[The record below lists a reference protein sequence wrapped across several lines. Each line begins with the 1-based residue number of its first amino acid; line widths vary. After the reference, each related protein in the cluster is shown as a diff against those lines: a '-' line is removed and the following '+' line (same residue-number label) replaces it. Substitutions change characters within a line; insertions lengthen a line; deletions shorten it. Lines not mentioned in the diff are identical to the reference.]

1 MAENNPVPVY
11 KNNGGQTPQKEE
23 LAPKQGIEAKP
34 DNSVA
39 PSASRR
45 PPQTFG
51 RSEELQDILT
61 APPSWMTRWGSLVI
75 VAILIQLLVIAYFVK
90 YPDIIKTTIV
100 LTSET
105 PTTNILSKSVGKIK
119 LFVKDNQQVQT
130 DALLGY
136 IENTADFKD
145 VQTIKKQLMEWRGK
159 SLPKSQSI
167 SQHAYNLGTLQNSY
181 GTVVKAYNNFSTYLS
196 LNASDKSIAEIE
208 KLIGLH
214 NDLRQNIDNQQVITQ
229 KEVKIW
235 QKSHQIDS
243 VLHQEQVLSESDF
256 NTRKGGLLPLSR
268 IQENYAQ
275 ELTNNSIR
283 QQELTTKII
292 ETKIQQQQKLRD
304 LQTEWHQSLDL
315 LEAQIAEWEE
325 QYLFKAP
332 LSGKV
337 SLYKF
342 QTDNQNIAV
351 GETLLS
357 IVPKTTE
364 AFGFLQLPM
373 AKSGKAQV
381 GQVVNIKCN
390 SYPYE
395 EYGLVKG
402 RIASIS
408 EVPQNGIY
416 TVRVSLDK
424 GLMTTRHQKLIF
436 KDLMDGSAEII
447 TDDLRLLE
455 RLFAQI
461 LKILQ

>member
-1 MAENNPVPVY
+1 MAENPTPILNKKLVPS
-11 KNNGGQTPQKEE
+11 
-23 LAPKQGIEAKP
+23 PKLE
-34 DNSVA
+34 VA
-39 PSASRR
+39 PSQDSPPSVSRR
-45 PPQTFG
+45 SPQTFT

-61 APPSWMTRWGSLVI
+61 APPSWTTRWGSLVI
-75 VAILIQLLVIAYFVK
+75 LIILIQLLVIAYFVK

-100 LTSET
+100 LTSES
-105 PTTNILSKSVGKIK
+105 PTANIVSKSVGKIK
-119 LFVKDNQQVQT
+119 LLVKDNQQVQAH
-130 DALLGY
+130 ALLGF
-136 IENTADFKD
+136 IENAADFKD
-145 VQTIKKQLMEWRGK
+145 VQSVKKQLIEWKGYN
-159 SLPKSQSI
+159 LPKNGRI
-167 SQHAYNLGTLQNSY
+167 SDHSYNLGTLQNTY
-181 GTVVKAYNNFSTYLS
+181 GAVVKAYNNLATYLS

-208 KLIGLH
+208 KLKNLH
-214 NDLRQNIDNQQVITQ
+214 NDLRRNIDNQQVITQ
-229 KEVKIW
+229 EEVKIW
-235 QKSHQIDS
+235 ETTHKIDS
-243 VLHQEQVLSESDF
+243 ILHQEQVLSESDF
-256 NTRKGGLLPLSR
+256 NARKGGLLPLSR

-283 QQELTTKII
+283 QQELATKIM
-292 ETKIQQQQKLRD
+292 ETKIQQQEKLRD
-304 LQTEWHQSLDL
+304 LQSEWQQSLDL

-337 SLYKF
+337 SLFKF

-424 GLMTTRHQKLIF
+424 GLMTTRHQKLVF